1 MTNPYPPQQD
11 DALIIVDVQN
21 DFLPGG
27 ALAVPEGDTVIPVI
41 NRYIDLF
48 LLAKRPVFA
57 SRDWHP
63 TDHCSF
69 QAQGGPWP
77 LHCVAGTSGAN
88 FAAALQLPAETTVI
102 SKANIRDKDAYSAFE
117 DTDLDQLL
125 KQQSIKRLFVGGLAT
140 DYCVLNT
147 VKDALAKNYAVLLL
161 KDAIRAVNVKPDD
174 GRRAE
179 QQMEALGAQAI
190 TLKQLT

>member
-27 ALAVPEGDTVIPVI
+27 ALAVPEGDAVIPVL

-48 LLAKRPVFA
+48 LRAKQPVFA

-102 SKANIRDKDAYSAFE
+102 SKADTRDKDAYSAFE

-174 GRRAE
+174 GLQAE

>member
-102 SKANIRDKDAYSAFE
+102 SKADTRDKDAYSAFE

-174 GRRAE
+174 GLQAE